1 MRLDKNSGVDNLPSA
16 VCLQVCKASDLC
28 AASSGLVSRG
38 CLAALPDGVVLVDV
52 EGSDGVVDPAAL
64 LAEVEAGRLWAAV
77 ERPGEEGMPTVA
89 FRAEMALPN
98 LELTGALASG
108 FELFPLGAQVL
119 SRLPDSAVL
128 YQSGFLR
135 RRLA

>member
-1 MRLDKNSGVDNLPSA
+1 M
-16 VCLQVCKASDLC
+16 QVASDLC
-28 AASSGLVSRG
+28 VASSGLVSRG
-38 CLAALPDGVVLVDV
+38 CLAALPDGAVLVDV

-64 LAEVEAGRLWAAV
+64 LAEVEAGRIWAAI

-108 FELFPLGAQVL
+108 FDLFPLGAQVL
-119 SRLPDSAVL
+119 SRLPEPVL
-128 YQSGFLR
+128 KFASPV
-135 RRLA
+135 LAAACG

>member
-1 MRLDKNSGVDNLPSA
+1 M
-16 VCLQVCKASDLC
+16 
-28 AASSGLVSRG
+28 
-38 CLAALPDGVVLVDV
+38 LVDV
-52 EGSDGVVDPAAL
+52 EGSDGVADSAAL

-77 ERPGEEGMPTVA
+77 ERRGEEGMPTVA

-108 FELFPLGAQVL
+108 FDLFPLGAQVL

-128 YQSGFLR
+128 HQSGFLR
-135 RRLA
+135 RRLAYCVVGPAVRRRSVCFPGRVRARDRYCYLDSTC

>member
-1 MRLDKNSGVDNLPSA
+1 M
-16 VCLQVCKASDLC
+16 
-28 AASSGLVSRG
+28 
-38 CLAALPDGVVLVDV
+38 LVDV

-89 FRAEMALPN
+89 FSFRAEMALPN

>member
-1 MRLDKNSGVDNLPSA
+1 MPF
-16 VCLQVCKASDLC
+16 VCKASDLC
-28 AASSGLVSRG
+28 VASSGLVSRG
-38 CLAALPDGVVLVDV
+38 CLAALPDGAVLVDV

-64 LAEVEAGRLWAAV
+64 LAEVEAGRLWAAI

-108 FELFPLGAQVL
+108 FDLFPLGAQVL
-119 SRLPDSAVL
+119 SRLPEPALKFASPVL
-128 YQSGFLR
+128 AAASG
-135 RRLA
+135 